1 MKKNKPDLE
10 SLRKNI
16 NDIDSEILTLLNRRT
31 KEVIAIGEAKKKVS
45 AEFYVPKREQEV
57 YRRLIEKNT
66 GPFPNSALKTVYR
79 EIMSASL
86 RLEKPVRVVFLG
98 PVATFTHQACIQH
111 FGLSVEFLPQKEIA
125 DVFEA
130 VEKGRAD
137 FGVVP
142 IENTAE
148 GVVTHTLDMF
158 VSSTLTISAEI
169 MLEVSLAL
177 LNKTGS
183 LADVKTVSSHPH
195 ALAQCRNWLKANI
208 SEATFLDTSSTAMAA
223 KMASEDE
230 SSAAVAS
237 LAAAD
242 LYNLRVLENHIED
255 TPHNLTRF
263 LVVGRQCAKET
274 GDDKTSIVFAI
285 KDAPGALYDML
296 EPFARRGINLTK
308 IESRPIKT
316 RVWEYLFFIDL
327 DGHINEARVRE
338 AVEEL
343 RKVCSFM
350 KTLGSYPMCHGPE
363 SGD

>member
-1 MKKNKPDLE
+1 MKSDKRDLDSHRKKIDDIDLE
-10 SLRKNI
+10 I
-16 NDIDSEILTLLNRRT
+16 MELLNRRT
-31 KEVIAIGEAKKKVS
+31 DEVIAIGKAKK
-45 AEFYVPKREQEV
+45 AARTEFYVPKREQEV
-57 YRRLIEKNT
+57 YRRLLERNK
-66 GPFPNSALKTVYR
+66 GPFPNNALKTVYR

-86 RLEKPVRVVFLG
+86 SLEKPLRVVFLG

-111 FGLSVEFLPQKEIA
+111 FGLSVEYMPQKEIA
-125 DVFEA
+125 NVFEE

-137 FGVVP
+137 FGVAP

-158 VSSTLTISAEI
+158 VSSNLTIFAEI

-177 LNKTGS
+177 LNKTGRLS
-183 LADVKTVSSHPH
+183 DVKSVSSHPH
-195 ALAQCRNWLKANI
+195 ALAQCRGWLKGHLPGASI
-208 SEATFLDTSSTAMAA
+208 SDTSSTAMAA

-230 SSAAVAS
+230 SVAAVS
-237 LAAAD
+237 SIAAAD

-263 LVVGRQCAKET
+263 LVVGRQNARET

-285 KDAPGALYDML
+285 KDAPGALYNML

-316 RVWEYLFFIDL
+316 RAWEYLFFIDL
-327 DGHINEARVRE
+327 DGHITQAHVSE
-338 AVEEL
+338 AVSEL
-343 RKVCSFM
+343 EKLCSYI
-350 KTLGSYPMCHGPE
+350 KILGSYPKCHGPQNN
-363 SGD
+363 G

>member
-1 MKKNKPDLE
+1 MKKKVDLE

-16 NDIDSEILTLLNRRT
+16 NDIDGEILDLLNKRT
-31 KEVIAIGEAKKKVS
+31 EEVIAIGEAKKEAR

-57 YRRLIEKNT
+57 YRRLIERNK
-66 GPFPNSALKTVYR
+66 GPFPNGALKTVYR

-86 RLEKPVRVVFLG
+86 SLEKPLRVVFLG
-98 PVATFTHQACIQH
+98 PVATFTHQACIEH
-111 FGLSVEFLPQKEIA
+111 FGLSVEYLPQKEIA

-158 VSSTLTISAEI
+158 VSSNLTISAEI
-169 MLEVSLAL
+169 MLEVSMAL
-177 LNKTGS
+177 LNKTGRFE
-183 LADVKTVSSHPH
+183 DIKTVSSRPH
-195 ALAQCRNWLKANI
+195 AIAQCRGWLRSHLPDASIND
-208 SEATFLDTSSTAMAA
+208 ASSTALAA
-223 KMASEDE
+223 KIASEDE
-230 SSAAVAS
+230 SVAAVS
-237 LAAAD
+237 SIAAAD
-242 LYNLRVLENHIED
+242 LYNLRVLENNIED

-285 KDAPGALYDML
+285 KDAPGALYNML

-316 RVWEYLFFIDL
+316 RAWEYLFFIDL
-327 DGHINEARVRE
+327 DGHIRQTEVSD
-338 AVEEL
+338 AVTEL
-343 RKVCSFM
+343 EKLCSFM
-350 KTLGSYPMCHGPE
+350 KILGSYPKCRAPE
-363 SGD
+363 NDN

>member
-1 MKKNKPDLE
+1 MKNNKKILD
-10 SLRKNI
+10 SHRKNI
-16 NDIDSEILTLLNRRT
+16 DEIDLEIVDLLNRRT
-31 KEVIAIGEAKKKVS
+31 NEVIAIGKAKKEAS

-57 YRRLIEKNT
+57 YKRLLERNK

-86 RLEKPVRVVFLG
+86 SLEKPLRVVFLG

-111 FGLSVEFLPQKEIA
+111 FGLSVEYLPQKEIA
-125 DVFEA
+125 DVFEE

-137 FGVVP
+137 FGVAP

-158 VSSTLTISAEI
+158 VSSNLTISAEI

-177 LNKTGS
+177 LNKTGRLS
-183 LADVKTVSSHPH
+183 DVKTVSSHPH
-195 ALAQCRNWLKANI
+195 ALAQCRDWLKNQMPGV
-208 SEATFLDTSSTAMAA
+208 SLNDTSSTAMAA
-223 KMASEDE
+223 KIASEDE
-230 SSAAVAS
+230 GTAAVS
-237 LAAAD
+237 SIAAAD

-285 KDAPGALYDML
+285 KDSPGALYKML

-316 RVWEYLFFIDL
+316 RAWEYLFFIDL
-327 DGHINEARVRE
+327 DGHINQSHVSE
-338 AVEEL
+338 AVAEL
-343 RKVCSFM
+343 EKLCSFM
-350 KTLGSYPMCHGPE
+350 KILGSYPMCHGPQNNA
-363 SGD
+363 

>member
-1 MKKNKPDLE
+1 
-10 SLRKNI
+10 
-16 NDIDSEILTLLNRRT
+16 
-31 KEVIAIGEAKKKVS
+31 
-45 AEFYVPKREQEV
+45 
-57 YRRLIEKNT
+57 YRRLMEQNR

-86 RLEKPVRVVFLG
+86 SLEKPLRVVFLG
-98 PVATFTHQACIQH
+98 PVATFTHQACIQR
-111 FGLSVEFLPQKEIA
+111 FGLSVEYLPQKEIA
-125 DVFEA
+125 DVFES

-177 LNKTGS
+177 LNKTGKIS
-183 LADVKTVSSHPH
+183 DVRSVSSHPH
-195 ALAQCRNWLKANI
+195 ALAQCRNWLKEHM
-208 SEATFLDTSSTAMAA
+208 SGATFRDTSSTAMAA
-223 KMASEDE
+223 KIASEDE
-230 SSAAVAS
+230 STAAVAS
-237 LAAAD
+237 LAAAE

-255 TPHNLTRF
+255 TPNNLTRF
-263 LVVGRQCAKET
+263 LVVGRRDVKET

-285 KDAPGALYDML
+285 KDSPGALYNML
-296 EPFARRGINLTK
+296 EPFARRDINLTK

-316 RVWEYLFFIDL
+316 RAWQYLFFIDL
-327 DGHINEARVRE
+327 DGHINEDRVRD

-343 RKVCSFM
+343 RKSCSFM
-350 KTLGSYPMCHGPE
+350 KILGSYPRSHGPA
-363 SGD
+363 SLD

>member
-1 MKKNKPDLE
+1 MTKKTAELDLH
-10 SLRKNI
+10 RKNI
-16 NDIDSEILTLLNRRT
+16 DDIDLKILDLLNSRAR
-31 KEVIAIGEAKKKVS
+31 EVIAIGKAKKKS
-45 AEFYVPKREQEV
+45 RAEFYVPTREQEV
-57 YRRLIEKNT
+57 YRRLLQKNS
-66 GPFPNSALKTVYR
+66 GPFPDSALKTVFR

-86 RLEKPVRVVFLG
+86 RLEKPLRVVFLG

-111 FGLSVEFLPQKEIA
+111 FGLSVEFLPQKGIA
-125 DVFEA
+125 DVFEE

-158 VSSTLTISAEI
+158 VSSNLTISAEV

-183 LADVKTVSSHPH
+183 LKDVQTVLSHPH
-195 ALAQCRNWLKANI
+195 ALAQCRDWLKEHLPSSA
-208 SEATFLDTSSTAMAA
+208 LRDVSSTAMAA

-230 SSAAVAS
+230 TSAAVS
-237 LAAAD
+237 SIAAAD
-242 LYNLRVLENHIED
+242 LYDLRVLENHIED

-263 LVVGRQCAKET
+263 LVVGRQGAKAT

-285 KDAPGALYDML
+285 KDSPGALYKML
-296 EPFARRGINLTK
+296 EPFAGRGINLTK

-316 RVWEYLFFIDL
+316 RAWEYLFFIDL
-327 DGHINEARVRE
+327 DGHINEKRVKE

-343 RKVCSFM
+343 ERLCSFM
-350 KTLGSYPMCHGPE
+350 KILGSYPKCHGPQA
-363 SGD
+363 G